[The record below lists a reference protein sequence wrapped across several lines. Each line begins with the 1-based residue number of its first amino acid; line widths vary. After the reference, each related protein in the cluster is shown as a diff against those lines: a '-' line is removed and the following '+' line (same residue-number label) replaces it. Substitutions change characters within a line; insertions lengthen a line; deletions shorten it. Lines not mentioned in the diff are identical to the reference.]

1 MAKVINEGVG
11 AFNQHFPKVATIVT
25 VQAKGK
31 ENAMAV
37 AWHTCLSR
45 NPPCYGIAIAPK
57 RITYQLIIDSKEFG
71 INFVPFE
78 AAELVASV
86 GGSGGQQIDKF
97 QKFNIATDKP
107 VKTKVP
113 ILKAAYAAY
122 ECRLIDDR
130 DYGDHRFVVGE
141 IVAVHLLREAFTP
154 EETLDL
160 DKVNPLLY
168 LGGELYVTS
177 AKDTVRYL
185 DREVYGKVV

>member
-1 MAKVINEGVG
+1 M
-11 AFNQHFPKVATIVT
+11 
-25 VQAKGK
+25 
-31 ENAMAV
+31 
-37 AWHTCLSR
+37 
-45 NPPCYGIAIAPK
+45 
-57 RITYQLIIDSKEFG
+57 
-71 INFVPFE
+71 
-78 AAELVASV
+78 
-86 GGSGGQQIDKF
+86 
-97 QKFNIATDKP
+97 
-107 VKTKVP
+107 
-113 ILKAAYAAY
+113 KAAYAAY